1 VDRALNFLPH
11 LIVKFHVVFFA
22 AMLLNLRHDF
32 RFAIATD
39 LPFTVLRA
47 SGLCFV
53 GAVVKH

>member
-1 VDRALNFLPH
+1 LNFLPR

-32 RFAIATD
+32 RFAIVTD